1 MSTTTYEK
9 ILASDFA
16 EYKARINNTYEPSSY
31 IGMRIEGGG
40 TIFFDYAVGYK
51 YGSLSVAPITTN
63 LHSYHVDKDTNV
75 VVCDDASDTSKQYRF
90 YVVSDYDIGD
100 YKHGTNL
107 MWSNGTSGTLYTNI
121 NTSTAFGTGLSNTE
135 KCVTKATTDGLI
147 EWNTNAYN
155 CIWHY
160 IVKGDYDS
168 REPKW
173 FVPSKDELNVLCN
186 MQWQDSSRWR
196 GYNNEVLPKLNINF
210 YSYYWSSSEYSSS
223 SLAWCSDFFYGYM
236 GYNGKGSSYYDH
248 VRLVK
253 TF

>member
-1 MSTTTYEK
+1 MSIESNQ
-9 ILASDFA
+9 IIRASDFA
-16 EYKARINNTYEPSSY
+16 EYKARINNLYEPASY

-51 YGSLSVAPITTN
+51 YGSLSVAPITSN

-75 VVCDDASDTSKQYRF
+75 VVCDDASDTTKQNRF

-100 YKHGTNL
+100 YKHGTCL
-107 MWSNGTSGTLYTNI
+107 MWSNGTSGTLYTSLG
-121 NTSTAFGTGLSNTE
+121 TSTAFGTGLSNTE
-135 KCVTKATTDGLI
+135 KCITAATTDGLVV
-147 EWNTNAYN
+147 WTSNSYN
-155 CIWHY
+155 VIWHY
-160 IVKGDYDS
+160 LVKGDYS
-168 REPKW
+168 NRSPKW

-186 MQWQDSSRWR
+186 MQWQDSERWR
-196 GYNNEVLPKLNINF
+196 AYDESVLPRLNINF

-223 SLAWCSDFFYGYM
+223 GAWISGFYG
-236 GYNGKGSSYYDH
+236 GSMYGSNKDDSDGNH